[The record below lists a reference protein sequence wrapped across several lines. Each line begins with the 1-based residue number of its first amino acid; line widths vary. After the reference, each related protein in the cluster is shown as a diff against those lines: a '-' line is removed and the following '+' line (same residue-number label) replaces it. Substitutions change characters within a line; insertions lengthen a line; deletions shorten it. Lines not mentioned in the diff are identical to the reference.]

1 MGNLGQIIGLLP
13 AAYWPFPTL
22 VAQMVKRLPT
32 MQETQVQSLRREGP
46 LEKEMATYSSTLA
59 WKIPWTEEHG
69 RLQSMGLQR
78 VEHELATE
86 QQQKLSDREIN
97 DDKTWQDLYLQ
108 EASH

>member
-1 MGNLGQIIGLLP
+1 M
-13 AAYWPFPTL
+13 
-22 VAQMVKRLPT
+22 
-32 MQETQVQSLRREGP
+32 
-46 LEKEMATYSSTLA
+46 
-59 WKIPWTEEHG
+59 
-69 RLQSMGLQR
+69 LQSMGLQR